1 MRTSVLI
8 YEDNPDFREAIVQ
21 LLKSSEN
28 YVCVGA
34 FSNCNNVVNEVKSL
48 NPQVVLMDIE
58 MNGMSGIE
66 AVSLIRSFNKAVKII
81 ILTVFD
87 DNKNVI
93 NAICAGASGY
103 LLKKYCFEK
112 LFISIAE
119 VLEGGA
125 PMSANVAK
133 MVIDHVAGGV
143 FTSPEKFD
151 LTAREK
157 EILGDLVKGY
167 SYKMI
172 ASSLHISFETVK
184 THIRNVYEKLHVHN
198 QSEAV
203 AKALKNRI
211 V

>member
-66 AVSLIRSFNKAVKII
+66 AVSLIRSFNKTIKII

-112 LFISIAE
+112 LFTSIAE
-119 VLEGGA
+119 VLDGGA

-203 AKALKNRI
+203 AKAIKNRI
-211 V
+211 I